1 MQTREQ
7 EPLMCVLHIFLYMRE
22 PASTYRVSIHAQI
35 HTVSIYNTSAPAEH
49 AENLVLLFYAV
60 ALCQDLQDGKQKE
73 IPVASVLS

>member
-1 MQTREQ
+1 
-7 EPLMCVLHIFLYMRE
+7 MCVLHIFLYMRE

-60 ALCQDLQDGKQKE
+60 ALCQDLQDGKQKRFLW
-73 IPVASVLS
+73 PVFCPSYLCTVLHW